1 MCFCYYP
8 GVTEMGGRE
17 SGDGEGTRGRIK
29 RPRNNDR
36 KEMLGTGKERESEWK
51 GGWQQH
57 RQRQKDRDREK
68 DNDRHRDKVR
78 ERDIRIA
85 VIT

>member
-1 MCFCYYP
+1 
-8 GVTEMGGRE
+8 
-17 SGDGEGTRGRIK
+17 
-29 RPRNNDR
+29 
-36 KEMLGTGKERESEWK
+36 MLGTGKERESEWK

-78 ERDIRIA
+78 ERDIIE